1 MEEKNELNDIILNKN
16 SKSNRTKKVLLTI
29 ATFSIVLIIVVVIMN
44 RFTSKTETALPH
56 APEITKV
63 AAEDVVVE
71 PVYEESAADE
81 ENRSVEAT
89 AAENETAMQQTADQ
103 ELVRQ
108 EEAPMEQKEVQS
120 VEVFEEPQ
128 IIKEPDY
135 AKSVSSKTAEKPVSK
150 STLPKTSTKPTDKR
164 VTKAVQTQKEP
175 AASERRPSGKYDP
188 KSKRVVNA
196 KEATAAETVNYFI
209 QVGSFSKSSPSQAF
223 LDKITN
229 RGYTYNMFH
238 QADSS
243 GKTLTKVLIGPF
255 KTEAAARE
263 ALPVI
268 RKRVMPTAFLIKL

>member
-63 AAEDVVVE
+63 AAEDVIVE

-81 ENRSVEAT
+81 ENRSAEAT
-89 AAENETAMQQTADQ
+89 AAESETATQQTSDQ

-108 EEAPMEQKEVQS
+108 EEAPMEPKEVQS

-135 AKSVSSKTAEKPVSK
+135 AKSVSPKAEAKPA
-150 STLPKTSTKPTDKR
+150 TKQ

-175 AASERRPSGKYDP
+175 AVTERRPSGKYDP

-196 KEATAAETVNYFI
+196 KEATAADTGNYFI

-238 QADSS
+238 QADSN
-243 GKTLTKVLIGPF
+243 GKILTKVLIGPF

-268 RKRVMPTAFLIKL
+268 RKRVMATAFLIKL